1 MQTIDMHCW
10 LILTASLLTSC
21 AAIIGLIVDSYNETL
36 PENIGLAM
44 VALSGL
50 IVAGQIGVHGF
61 THISGVSMQAVSVA
75 FYSIAIVMKH
85 RKGLR

>member
-1 MQTIDMHCW
+1 
-10 LILTASLLTSC
+10 
-21 AAIIGLIVDSYNETL
+21 VDRYNETL
-36 PENIGLAM
+36 PENIALAM

-50 IVAGQIGVHGF
+50 IVAGQIGVYGF

-85 RKGLR
+85 RKGLT